1 MEIVFE
7 PDLFDGEEAAAVIK
21 ELILVLQVWI
31 MSIKYRERER
41 DKESMVGRMGRLAG
55 MRVCLHAIVTFDGG
69 P

>member
-31 MSIKYRERER
+31 MSIKYREREI
-41 DKESMVGRMGRLAG
+41 KSLFWVVWEG
-55 MRVCLHAIVTFDGG
+55 
-69 P
+69 